1 MKKTILLAASAVIMA
16 LTLVSCKNDPIYLKG
31 YYYEAKLS
39 VFYGTKEDLNKVQT
53 ELNAVVGDN
62 GSGVRSTLSSPV
74 DEKMKSGCAA
84 IQQKYAGKLNRVY
97 FSFILQRITL
107 DSNPNAAQQKTIDEL
122 ALYEFGDALQHSYAF
137 YDYTSNTKDALATLK
152 TMKDNMPEEDYKA
165 CGQTLYGVETA
176 FKNEFSK
183 FNLSPYFVSDENDNA
198 IKKLG
203 DDFFAEYSA
212 KKNAV
217 EYKFIIYRTDL
228 RSAEVTKLW
237 EKTFPV
243 NYTPAN

>member
-16 LTLVSCKNDPIYLKG
+16 LSLVSCKSDPIYLKS
-31 YYYEAKLS
+31 YFYEVKLT
-39 VFYGTKEDLNKVQT
+39 VAYGTNEDINKIQS

-62 GSGVRSTLSSPV
+62 GSSIRSTLSSPV
-74 DEKMKSGCAA
+74 DDKMKSGCAA
-84 IQQKYAGKLNRVY
+84 IQQKYAGKLNSVY
-97 FSFILQRITL
+97 FTFILRRITL
-107 DSNPNAAQQKTIDEL
+107 DSDPKAAYEKTIDEL
-122 ALYEFGDALQHSYAF
+122 ALYEFGDALQHPYAF

-198 IKKLG
+198 VKKLG

-217 EYKFIIYRTDL
+217 EYKFVIYRTDL

-237 EKTFPV
+237 EKTFPA